1 MTNTHLTIP
10 GKATEV
16 GRTWHDRWFSLP
28 WRPWVKTRM
37 YAPQIP
43 DPHIYKMSDMLDG
56 QCFVMHPETLKRVVE
71 VMEADDN
78 G

>member
-1 MTNTHLTIP
+1 
-10 GKATEV
+10 
-16 GRTWHDRWFSLP
+16 
-28 WRPWVKTRM
+28 M
-37 YAPQIP
+37 YTPRIP

-71 VMEADDN
+71 IEGTDDN

>member
-1 MTNTHLTIP
+1 MFT
-10 GKATEV
+10 
-16 GRTWHDRWFSLP
+16 
-28 WRPWVKTRM
+28 
-37 YAPQIP
+37 PQIP